1 MIAFATCVGSPA
13 TFTRCAAPGLRRA
26 MESDSLLAEVT
37 TEDSIHA
44 AYNEILAHFAGVEDL
59 EALVL
64 LHEDTELLDR
74 GFCGQVRRVLA
85 DEQVAIAGVIG
96 GRAVHRLEWW
106 AGPVV
111 GRVTE
116 TRGTVTGEETE
127 GDVDAV
133 DGLLMVLSPWAVR
146 SLRCDTDTFTGF
158 HAYDVDL
165 CLQARA
171 AGRRVVAEPFAVF
184 HHASRG
190 KDRQDERFV
199 AADAAL
205 RAKWQLRHRPGRA
218 RRGGRRPGTG
228 RPAGAPW
235 PGPRRRRSGRRSGRA
250 ARSVRAS
257 HASWRRAARRRSPW
271 RAACRRSR
279 RG

>member
-1 MIAFATCVGSPA
+1 MIAFASCVGSPA
-13 TFTRCAAPGLRRA
+13 TFARCAAPGLARA
-26 MESDSLLAEVT
+26 MEPDSLLAET
-37 TEDSIHA
+37 ATEHSIHA
-44 AYNEILAHFAGVEDL
+44 AYNEVLEHFAGADDL

-74 GFCGQVRRVLA
+74 GFCPQVREVLA
-85 DEQVAIAGVIG
+85 DPSIAVAGVIG
-96 GRAVHRLEWW
+96 GRSVHRLEWW

-116 TRGTVTGEETE
+116 TRGIVVGREAE

-146 SLRCDTDTFTGF
+146 NLRCDTETFTGF

-171 AGRRVVAEPFAVF
+171 AGRRVVVSPFAVF
-184 HHASRG
+184 HHAAPA
-190 KDRQDERFV
+190 KERQDERFA

-205 RAKWQLRHRPGRA
+205 RAKLRLTPPAHA
-218 RRGGRRPGTG
+218 R
-228 RPAGAPW
+228 
-235 PGPRRRRSGRRSGRA
+235 
-250 ARSVRAS
+250 
-257 HASWRRAARRRSPW
+257 
-271 RAACRRSR
+271 
-279 RG
+279 

>member
-1 MIAFATCVGSPA
+1 MIAFASCVGSPA
-13 TFTRCAAPGLRRA
+13 TFARCAAPGLARA
-26 MESDSLLAEVT
+26 MEPDSVLSETA
-37 TEDSIHA
+37 TEHSIHA
-44 AYNEILAHFAGVEDL
+44 AYNEVLEHFAGAEDL

-74 GFCGQVRRVLA
+74 GFCAQVRAVLA
-85 DEQVAIAGVIG
+85 DPSVAVAGVIG

-116 TRGTVTGEETE
+116 TRGSLVGREVA

-133 DGLLMVLSPWAVR
+133 DGLLMVLSPWAVAH
-146 SLRCDTDTFTGF
+146 LRCDTETFTGF

-171 AGRRVVAEPFAVF
+171 AGRRVVAAPFEVF
-184 HHASRG
+184 HHAAPA
-190 KDRQDERFV
+190 KDRLDERFA

-205 RAKWQLRHRPGRA
+205 RAKWGLTP
-218 RRGGRRPGTG
+218 PV
-228 RPAGAPW
+228 
-235 PGPRRRRSGRRSGRA
+235 S
-250 ARSVRAS
+250 
-257 HASWRRAARRRSPW
+257 
-271 RAACRRSR
+271 
-279 RG
+279 